1 SRSEGMSNSLLEA
14 MGMSVPVLVRAI
26 DANRNLVREGRTG
39 LLFRNTKEFA
49 RQAERLLSDAALRR
63 KLAARA
69 RSLVRLRHDPEIEAA
84 AHLRLYRRL
93 LKEQPRA

>member
-1 SRSEGMSNSLLEA
+1 MSNSLLEA

-26 DANRNLVREGRTG
+26 DANRNLVRAGRTG
-39 LLFRNTKEFA
+39 LLFRNAREFA
-49 RQAERLLSDAALRR
+49 RQAERLLSDVALRR

-69 RSLVRLRHDPEIEAA
+69 RSLVRRRHDPEIEAA